1 MGFFI
6 SEFEKFR
13 NKNLLHFF
21 SRNPKPEI
29 NFVLDIGTESI
40 KALIL
45 EKKEEKIFVLGSSLE
60 YYDQF
65 SVFFRQFEKEVVQR
79 TISKAIADLE
89 REIGIKS
96 KSVILGLPPNIFVSR
111 VISQPYKRK
120 EKGLIGKKEKEEIL
134 KEVLEKGK
142 KKISRIYASEKGILP
157 EDLQFLNLKILETK
171 IDGYPV
177 PDILNYEG
185 KNLDFHL
192 LVSFLPKQVFISE
205 FFKFRNKEYYLSGEI
220 SPISLIKELGFEIS
234 GLVHIAEGLIS
245 LLVQNPEGIFLDV
258 GGEVTQIFLSKDGIF
273 EQISEFNKGGK
284 DFSQVLSERL
294 GLDEP
299 SARDL
304 KHRYAKRDLSEESR
318 RRIRQFFEEI
328 SQNWFNNLKEKLKE
342 MSSGIFPS
350 EFFIFGGGAL
360 LPEIEEMLVQ
370 GDWEGISFA
379 FPPKVKFITSKDLI
393 NVEDA
398 TKSLNN
404 PQNAPSLLLG
414 YTSYYHNYGKKVF

>member
-1 MGFFI
+1 M
-6 SEFEKFR
+6 KFQ
-13 NKNLLHFF
+13 FF
-21 SRNPKPEI
+21 SRNPKREI
-29 NFVLDIGTESI
+29 YLILDIGTESV

-45 EKKEEKIFVLGSSLE
+45 EKKEEKIFVLGSYLE

-79 TISKAIADLE
+79 TISKVVSELE
-89 REIGIKS
+89 RETRIKS
-96 KSVILGLPPNIFVSR
+96 NSVIVVLLGLPPNIFVSR

-120 EKGLIGKKEKEEIL
+120 EKGLIGEKEKEEIL
-134 KEVLEKGK
+134 KEILEKGK
-142 KKISRIYASEKGILP
+142 KKISQIYASEKGILP
-157 EDLQFLNLKILETK
+157 GDLQFLGVKILEIR

-185 KNLDFHL
+185 KNLDFRL
-192 LVSFLPKQVFISE
+192 LASFLPKH
-205 FFKFRNKEYYLSGEI
+205 YLSGEI
-220 SPISLIKELGFEIS
+220 SPISLIKEMGFEIS
-234 GLVHIAEGLIS
+234 GIIPEAESLIS
-245 LLVQNPEGIFLDV
+245 ILVQNPEGIFLDV
-258 GGEVTQIFLSKDGIF
+258 GGEATQIFLARDGIF
-273 EQISEFNKGGK
+273 EQISEFSKGGK

-342 MSSGIFPS
+342 MSCGIFPS

-379 FPPKVKFITSKDLI
+379 FPPKVKFITPKDLI

-404 PQNAPSLLLG
+404 PQYVPSLLLG

>member
-1 MGFFI
+1 MGH
-6 SEFEKFR
+6 
-13 NKNLLHFF
+13 LFF
-21 SRNPKPEI
+21 SRTPKPEI
-29 NFVLDIGTESI
+29 HLVLDIGTESV

-45 EKKEEKIFVLGSSLE
+45 EKKPATAGKEEKIFVLGSSLE
-60 YYDQF
+60 YYDQY

-79 TISKAIADLE
+79 TISKVVSELE
-89 REIGIKS
+89 RETKIKS
-96 KSVILGLPPNIFVSR
+96 NSVIVVLLGLPPNIFVSR

-120 EKGLIGKKEKEEIL
+120 EKGLIGEKEKEEIL
-134 KEVLEKGK
+134 KDVLEKGK
-142 KKISRIYASEKGILP
+142 KKISQIYASEKGILP
-157 EDLQFLNLKILETK
+157 RDLQFLEIRILEIR

-185 KNLDFHL
+185 ENLDFRL
-192 LVSFLPKQVFISE
+192 LASFFPKH
-205 FFKFRNKEYYLSGEI
+205 YLSGEI
-220 SPISLIKELGFEIS
+220 SPISLIKEMGFEIS
-234 GLVHIAEGLIS
+234 GIIPEAESLIS
-245 LLVQNPEGIFLDV
+245 LLVQNPEGIFLDI
-258 GGEVTQIFLSKDGIF
+258 GGEVTQIFLAKDGIF

-294 GLDEP
+294 GLDEF

-304 KHRYAKRDLSEESR
+304 KRRYAKRDLSEESR

-350 EFFIFGGGAL
+350 EFFIFGGGAI

-370 GDWEGISFA
+370 GDWKGISFA

-404 PQNAPSLLLG
+404 PQNVPSLLLG
-414 YTSYYHNYGKKVF
+414 YTWYYHNYGKKVF